1 MKTMTVMI
9 VAMRTSIRMRMRMR
23 MGMRNGMGI
32 GMGVYG
38 YACESVVQGGETCHL
53 ISLLARTE
61 FIHPDDLEV
70 TLGCY
75 VNW

>member
-1 MKTMTVMI
+1 MTVMI

-38 YACESVVQGGETCHL
+38 YACESVDQGDETCHL
-53 ISLLARTE
+53 ISLLARAE

>member
-1 MKTMTVMI
+1 MI

-23 MGMRNGMGI
+23 MGMRNDMGI
-32 GMGVYG
+32 GMGVCMDMRASRWTRG
-38 YACESVVQGGETCHL
+38 DETCHL
-53 ISLLARTE
+53 ISLLARAE
-61 FIHPDDLEV
+61 FIHPDDLEA